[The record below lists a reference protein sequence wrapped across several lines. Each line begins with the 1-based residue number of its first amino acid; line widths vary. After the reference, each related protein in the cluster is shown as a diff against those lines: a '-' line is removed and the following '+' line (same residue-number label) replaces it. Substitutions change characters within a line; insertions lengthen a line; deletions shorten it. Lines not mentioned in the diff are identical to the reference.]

1 MGIYEQFQTIV
12 YDPVSGGIV
21 KVLPNQ
27 YIKSRK
33 KLEQLV
39 APRPTRRHF
48 FFYLH
53 TPTPV
58 DPASFSVRIGVAGK
72 PPTLVTPDGMDAT
85 LSLFSKEALF
95 NLSRYKAILFK
106 FEGGMGDYLDQADTV
121 VAVQKEYPHIK
132 MSALIDFTRSR
143 ALRLLEGFEEV
154 KILTSKEYIRGRSA
168 TIDFARITRVSAH
181 YPVGGKVGVYSLIAG
196 LDHPAVRAKFCL
208 SPASLEEADL
218 IIDKACGRAH
228 GKLIALHTMSGNTNT
243 KSIKPAN
250 ALKIITPLLKNQDL
264 IFLHLGGAGEEAIDH
279 PQVISLQGKLPWE
292 KVVAVMACCDGCVC
306 IDSAIMHIAQHLGIP
321 TVSLWGP
328 TTPQHILAEDP
339 GVETVVTT
347 APCAGCDQYN
357 CDHCDCMTR
366 FDKKDLN
373 RKLRKLGGTK
383 NAEILPNDGD

>member
-33 KLEQLV
+33 KLDQLV
-39 APRPTRRHF
+39 PRRAVGRYL

-53 TPTPV
+53 SCAPV
-58 DPASFSVRIGVAGK
+58 DPVSFSVRLGVAGR

-85 LSLFSKEALF
+85 LGLFSKEALF

-228 GKLIALHTMSGNTNT
+228 GKLIALHTMSGSSNT
-243 KSIKPAN
+243 KSLSPEE
-250 ALKIITPLLKNQDL
+250 ALKLITPLLKNQDL
-264 IFLHLGGAGEEAIDH
+264 IFLHLGGAGEVPITH
-279 PQVISLQGKLPWE
+279 PRVISLQGQLSWE
-292 KVVAVMACCDGCVC
+292 KVVAVMSHCDGCVC
-306 IDSAIMHIAQHLGIP
+306 IDSAIMHIAQHLEIP
-321 TVSLWGP
+321 TVSFWGP
-328 TTPQHILAEDP
+328 TTPKHILGEDP
-339 GVETVVTT
+339 GIDTVITQ
-347 APCAGCDQYN
+347 AACGGCGQYN
-357 CDHCDCMTR
+357 CDHCICMAQ
-366 FDKKDLN
+366 FDKKEVN
-373 RKLRKLGGTK
+373 RHLKKLAAVMKEGL
-383 NAEILPNDGD
+383 EE

>member
-33 KLEQLV
+33 KLDQLV
-39 APRPTRRHF
+39 PRRAVGRYL

-53 TPTPV
+53 SCAPV
-58 DPASFSVRIGVAGK
+58 DPVGFSVRLGVAGR

-168 TIDFARITRVSAH
+168 TIDFARITRVGAH

-196 LDHPAVRAKFCL
+196 LDHPAERAKFSL
-208 SPASLEEADL
+208 SPASLDEADL
-218 IIDKACGRAH
+218 IIEKVCGRPH
-228 GKLIALHTMSGNTNT
+228 GKLIALHTMSGSSNT
-243 KSIKPAN
+243 KSLSPEE
-250 ALKIITPLLKNQDL
+250 ALKLITPLLKNQDL
-264 IFLHLGGAGEEAIDH
+264 IFLHLGGAGEVPITH
-279 PQVISLQGKLPWE
+279 PRVISLQGQLSWE
-292 KVVAVMACCDGCVC
+292 KVVAVMSHCDGCVC
-306 IDSAIMHIAQHLGIP
+306 IDSAIMHIAQHLEIP
-321 TVSLWGP
+321 TVSFWGP
-328 TTPQHILAEDP
+328 TTPKHILGEDP
-339 GVETVVTT
+339 GIDTVITQ
-347 APCAGCDQYN
+347 AACGGCGQYN
-357 CDHCDCMTR
+357 CDHCICMAQ
-366 FDKKDLN
+366 FDKKEVN
-373 RKLRKLGGTK
+373 RHLKKLAAVMKEEL
-383 NAEILPNDGD
+383 EE